1 MCRIIRVVLY
11 VRLVRRLTRVG
22 AEAPGAGP
30 PCTGARGP
38 LGVRLPAPRRVGPGA
53 QRETVR
59 ACNNRAFR
67 QMVALLWVV
76 RALAALPIVPT
87 TAGVDRYARP
97 GAALDHGESP
107 PAVLLGLGSGAAGNR
122 RGLSASARA
131 TDAAASATW
140 RLEALEKVA
149 AGQPFA
155 LPTTRHL
162 VRPVPS
168 VAGTAH
174 AVAGG
179 TAYRVGRETFLE
191 LGIPESRH
199 SATLASLLSLRQVD
213 VSSPLEDGYGADQAV
228 QLPVYVWAD
237 GVAWLVS
244 GGALAVQEFE
254 AALQLSSATVPAAV
268 SQRLMLLTETAVS
281 AAVRRVEN
289 AVSSDPPT
297 RLAVVTR
304 GYYRS
309 MCIDEAGVLGWM
321 GTLLGLLMTQMPTK
335 RRSAAQYCPF
345 HLRAPSALCSPVCLL
360 RATASWQSA
369 YAARS
374 RSVHIFGSSRS
385 NPD

>member
-1 MCRIIRVVLY
+1 MSVVVNV
-11 VRLVRRLTRVG
+11 VRLVRQPSVSLVSALTRWRR
-22 AEAPGAGP
+22 ARAGP
-30 PCTGARGP
+30 AAARRPRPHPDTVFRVLGVGPRARAAGARRMKRALNEG
-38 LGVRLPAPRRVGPGA
+38 RARRG
-53 QRETVR
+53 
-59 ACNNRAFR
+59 
-67 QMVALLWVV
+67 MVALLSTWVW
-76 RALAALPIVPT
+76 ALAALPIVPT

-97 GAALDHGESP
+97 GATLDHGESP
-107 PAVLLGLGSGAAGNR
+107 PAVLLGLGSGAQ
-122 RGLSASARA
+122 A

-213 VSSPLEDGYGADQAV
+213 ISSPLEDGYGADQAV

-268 SQRLMLLTETAVS
+268 SQRLMLLTETAIS

>member
-1 MCRIIRVVLY
+1 M
-11 VRLVRRLTRVG
+11 
-22 AEAPGAGP
+22 AS
-30 PCTGARGP
+30 
-38 LGVRLPAPRRVGPGA
+38 
-53 QRETVR
+53 
-59 ACNNRAFR
+59 
-67 QMVALLWVV
+67 LLW
-76 RALAALPIVPT
+76 ACTFMAALPLIVPT
-87 TAGVDRYARP
+87 TAALRRHAP
-97 GAALDHGESP
+97 GAALDHREL
-107 PAVLLGLGSGAAGNR
+107 PAVLLDEAGNR
-122 RGLSASARA
+122 RGLAAVSARA
-131 TDAAASATW
+131 TDAASATW
-140 RLEALEKVA
+140 RFEALEKVA
-149 AGQPFA
+149 AGQPFV
-155 LPTTRHL
+155 LPLTHHV

-168 VAGTAH
+168 VADTAH

-199 SATLASLLSLRQVD
+199 SAILAALLSLRQVD
-213 VSSPLEDGYGADQAV
+213 ISSPLEDGYDVDKAV

-254 AALQLSSATVPAAV
+254 TALQLSSDTTPAAV

-289 AVSSDPPT
+289 AVTSDPPS

-335 RRSAAQYCPF
+335 RRSAVQYCPLY
-345 HLRAPSALCSPVCLL
+345 LRAPPVLCSPVCLL
-360 RATASWQSA
+360 CVTASWQSVF
-369 YAARS
+369 AAQS
-374 RSVHIFGSSRS
+374 RSVDIFGCSRS

>member
-1 MCRIIRVVLY
+1 MMCVSRVSHAPTRTRTWY
-11 VRLVRRLTRVG
+11 AVRLVRRLTRVEG
-22 AEAPGAGP
+22 AEAPGRHAP
-30 PCTGARGP
+30 ARGGRGE
-38 LGVRLPAPRRVGPGA
+38 LAPRRVGPGA

-76 RALAALPIVPT
+76 WALAALPIVPT
-87 TAGVDRYARP
+87 TAGVVRYARP
-97 GAALDHGESP
+97 GAALDHGGSP

-213 VSSPLEDGYGADQAV
+213 VSSALGDGYGADQAV

-237 GVAWLVS
+237 GVL
-244 GGALAVQEFE
+244 
-254 AALQLSSATVPAAV
+254 
-268 SQRLMLLTETAVS
+268 
-281 AAVRRVEN
+281 
-289 AVSSDPPT
+289 
-297 RLAVVTR
+297 
-304 GYYRS
+304 
-309 MCIDEAGVLGWM
+309 
-321 GTLLGLLMTQMPTK
+321 
-335 RRSAAQYCPF
+335 
-345 HLRAPSALCSPVCLL
+345 
-360 RATASWQSA
+360 
-369 YAARS
+369 
-374 RSVHIFGSSRS
+374 
-385 NPD
+385 